1 MTKKNNL
8 NLVER
13 IAFVNNV
20 VDLSKSGGRY
30 EPVLYDYAF
39 RIATVIFF
47 TDIDIKD
54 MTQEQLSDLAFSDE
68 TTKLMNE
75 TPRKYIL
82 GTLNKACREKIE
94 IERQQYMAVYE
105 ATAKNQPFEELM
117 QLAAEVVT
125 GIGNQ
130 FDMDKMIEKISKENL
145 KKPVPKKDDKGG
157 PKTPDGLLTG
167 APVVRFPTIDTVATG
182 AAESAAK
189 E

>member
-8 NLVER
+8 TLVER

-39 RIATVIFF
+39 RIATIIFF
-47 TDIDIKD
+47 TDTNTKD

-75 TPRKYIL
+75 APRKYIL

-105 ATAKNQPFEELM
+105 AAAKNQPFEELM
-117 QLAAEVVT
+117 QLVAEVFT
-125 GIGNQ
+125 GIGEQ
-130 FDMDKMIEKISKENL
+130 FDMNKMIEKIAEENL
-145 KKPVPKKDDKGG
+145 KKPVEKTKKKEPIVLPK
-157 PKTPDGLLTG
+157 
-167 APVVRFPTIDTVATG
+167 VV
-182 AAESAAK
+182 EQSAAGK

>member
-8 NLVER
+8 TLVER

-75 TPRKYIL
+75 IPRKYIL

-105 ATAKNQPFEELM
+105 ATAKNKPFEELM
-117 QLAAEVVT
+117 QLAAEVLT
-125 GIGNQ
+125 GIGEQ

-145 KKPVPKKDDKGG
+145 KKPVKKDKKKEPIVL
-157 PKTPDGLLTG
+157 PK
-167 APVVRFPTIDTVATG
+167 
-182 AAESAAK
+182 AAEGVVKQSTARSTDK